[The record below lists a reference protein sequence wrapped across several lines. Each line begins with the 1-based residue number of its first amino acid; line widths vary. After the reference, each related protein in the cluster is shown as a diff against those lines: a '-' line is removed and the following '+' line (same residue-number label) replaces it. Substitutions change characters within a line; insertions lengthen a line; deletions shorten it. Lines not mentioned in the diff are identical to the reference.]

1 MKILN
6 QIFLTATAVV
16 LLASCSYDDE
26 PLDGGYYHLTV
37 AEPYSYDSCYFMLDG
52 QRFSGKTAILS
63 KDRAFTN
70 STYRVRA
77 EAKGVLQGFRKG
89 ADQPDFS
96 MNVDL
101 SQQRDFTFVQLPGQ
115 KLMTPDESEGGE
127 PMPTEPGHVKA
138 RFFYTDKT
146 YPDIH
151 HMRVQILSGK
161 NPFSSKKLLSV
172 SLEQNVPGQFVEI
185 DTTAVQG
192 NFYFRLYNAD
202 VTPEK
207 RIGFMPTLMKFDSD
221 ARQTLQV
228 NGHSGKIEY
237 AF

>member
-1 MKILN
+1 M
-6 QIFLTATAVV
+6 AVV
-16 LLASCSYDDE
+16 LLAGCSYNDE
-26 PLDGGYYHLTV
+26 PLYGGYYHLTV

-52 QRFSGKTAILS
+52 QSFSRKTV
-63 KDRAFTN
+63 F

-161 NPFSSKKLLSV
+161 NPFSSKKLKFLFSPV
-172 SLEQNVPGQFVEI
+172 QCRR
-185 DTTAVQG
+185 DTREA
-192 NFYFRLYNAD
+192 YRLYAHAD
-202 VTPEK
+202 EV
-207 RIGFMPTLMKFDSD
+207 
-221 ARQTLQV
+221 
-228 NGHSGKIEY
+228 
-237 AF
+237 

>member
-26 PLDGGYYHLTV
+26 PLYGGYYHLTV
-37 AEPYSYDSCYFMLDG
+37 AVPYSYDSCYFMLDG
-52 QRFSGKTAILS
+52 QSFSGKTA
-63 KDRAFTN
+63 F

-172 SLEQNVPGQFVEI
+172 LLEQNVPGQFVEI

-228 NGHSGKIEY
+228 NGHSGNIEY

>member
-52 QRFSGKTAILS
+52 QSSSGKTASLS
-63 KDRAFTN
+63 KDRVFTN

-127 PMPTEPGHVKA
+127 PMPTQTGHVKA
-138 RFFYTDKT
+138 RFFYTDRF

-151 HMRVQILSGK
+151 HLRVQILGGK
-161 NPFSSKKLLSV
+161 TPFASKEVLSV
-172 SLEQNVPGQFVEI
+172 SLDQNVPGKFVEI
-185 DTTAVQG
+185 DTTAQA

-228 NGHSGKIEY
+228 NGHSGNIEY